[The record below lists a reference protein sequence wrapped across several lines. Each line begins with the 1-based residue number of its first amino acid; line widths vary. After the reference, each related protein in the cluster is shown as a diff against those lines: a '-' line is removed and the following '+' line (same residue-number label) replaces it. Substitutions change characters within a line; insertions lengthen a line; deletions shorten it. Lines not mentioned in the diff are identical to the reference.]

1 VSACVQ
7 FSTYNSSGVE
17 ILGTKK
23 TVKVG
28 DRVKLTEMNDTWSKL
43 EKGSEGTV
51 SKIEEDQDLI
61 WVKWDNGEKL
71 ALLDGIDKFKVVKE

>member
-1 VSACVQ
+1 MSACVQ
-7 FSTYNSSGVE
+7 FSTCDSGVE

-71 ALLDGIDKFKVVKE
+71 ALLDGIDKFKVVKD

>member
-1 VSACVQ
+1 VQ
-7 FSTYNSSGVE
+7 FSTYNSGVE
-17 ILGTKK
+17 TLGTKK

-28 DRVKLTEMNDTWSKL
+28 DRVKLTEMNDTWSRL

-71 ALLDGIDKFKVVKE
+71 ALLDGIDKFKVVKD

>member
-1 VSACVQ
+1 MSACVQ
-7 FSTYNSSGVE
+7 FSTYNSGVE
-17 ILGTKK
+17 RLGTKK

-28 DRVKLTEMNDTWSKL
+28 DRVKLTDMNDTWSKL

-71 ALLDGIDKFKVVKE
+71 ALLDGIDKFKIIKK

>member
-1 VSACVQ
+1 MSAYVQ
-7 FSTYNSSGVE
+7 FSTYDSGVE

-43 EKGSEGTV
+43 EKDSEGTV

-71 ALLDGIDKFKVVKE
+71 ALLDGIDKFKVVKD

>member
-1 VSACVQ
+1 MV
-7 FSTYNSSGVE
+7 
-17 ILGTKK
+17 TKK

-71 ALLDGIDKFKVVKE
+71 ALLDGIDKFKVVKD

>member
-1 VSACVQ
+1 MSACVK
-7 FSTYNSSGVE
+7 FSTYDSGVE

-71 ALLDGIDKFKVVKE
+71 ALLDGIDKFKVVKD